1 MPEKISNALLRKLF
15 DEDLREYVRKARER
29 GLTLEDM
36 HKELDIAIKRR
47 KEAKRRKQPR

>member
-15 DEDLREYVRKARER
+15 DEDLSEYGRKARER

-36 HKELDIAIKRR
+36 RKELIAIKRR
-47 KEAKRRKQPR
+47 K